1 MRVTSDRQT
10 LILAGETPPRR
21 SGTGVAQL
29 AGDVEASGADDA
41 VSADGRRV
49 TFISARLDAVVT
61 QGLYTPTQQTQAN
74 NLTVTSRSTQA
85 AALGRSYTSVPAL
98 PTELYQGYVVSNR
111 GSSTYGA
118 GAYARTRDLADRT
131 VLIDTYA

>member
-1 MRVTSDRQT
+1 

-61 QGLYTPTQQTQAN
+61 QGLYTPTQQTQAAGQNAFAVN